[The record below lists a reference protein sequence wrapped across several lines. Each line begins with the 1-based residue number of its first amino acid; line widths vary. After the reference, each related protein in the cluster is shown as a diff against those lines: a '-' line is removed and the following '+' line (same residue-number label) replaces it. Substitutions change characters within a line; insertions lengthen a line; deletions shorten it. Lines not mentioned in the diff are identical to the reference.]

1 MYFHVGSSIL
11 LEFLGLITIKP
22 IVESRRKARHI
33 FVVGFDVF
41 VKRIAGDDK
50 TIEYTLTNS
59 RAIECNST
67 VFMWLVSSVQDLF
80 KSNMKVCK
88 VQRGKAGTV
97 KYLTN
102 YDITHNS
109 SML

>member
-50 TIEYTLTNS
+50 T

-88 VQRGKAGTV
+88 LQRGKAGTV